1 MTITITNLPLQS
13 SVTDNTLLPVE
24 TAGITGHITAL
35 SLQNYLASA
44 SLNSI
49 TASTGSF
56 TTLTASSLSSGTF
69 TTGTITATGNINAQS
84 NVIISG
90 SEYITGNSYA
100 TNYTASNNIYAG
112 NIVVSGNSSIA
123 GNEIV
128 TGNLTVLGNLA
139 VTNAA
144 ILFSSATVAAAG
156 TNQNTATPLTTD
168 NVFVTSGT
176 GGVRLPSAAPGRE
189 ISVTNNSGVSI
200 TVYPA
205 TGQQIEAAGTNVGT
219 LVPNNATLG
228 LIAKSGS
235 NWWTIQPIYVAGSGI
250 TISQSANGAVTWS
263 AVVTGTDTL
272 ATVTARGATT
282 SSNVTMSG
290 GLNISSLFPTAN
302 ASVNIGSA
310 SGWFNTIYGTSTHA
324 QYADLAECY
333 EADAVYE
340 PGTVMIFGTDTE
352 VTVSQTANDPAV
364 AGVVSTNP
372 AYLMNG
378 QLVGENVVALALTGR
393 VPCRVVGTVK
403 RGDRMV
409 TSTIPGVAMVNNDPE
424 IGTVIGKALGNY
436 DSTEIGVIEVV
447 VGRI

>member
-1 MTITITNLPLQS
+1 MTITITNLPLQN

-24 TAGITGHITAL
+24 TSGITGHITAL
-35 SLQNYLASA
+35 SLQNYVSTAALPG
-44 SLNSI
+44 I
-49 TASTGSF
+49 TASSGSF
-56 TTLTASSLSSGTF
+56 TTLTTSSLSATTF
-69 TTGTITATGNINAQS
+69 TTGTITASGNITAQS
-84 NVIISG
+84 NIITSG
-90 SEYITGNSYA
+90 SEFVSGNV
-100 TNYTASNNIYAG
+100 YAG
-112 NIVVSGNSSIA
+112 NLVTNGNLYSAGSFVT
-123 GNEIV
+123 GNEVIG
-128 TGNLTVLGNLA
+128 GNLTVGGNLA
-139 VTNAA
+139 LTSGA

-156 TNQNTATPLTTD
+156 TNQGTATQLTTD

-176 GGVRLPSAAPGRE
+176 GGVKLPPATTGRE
-189 ISVTNNSGVSI
+189 ISVTNNSGSSI
-200 TVYPA
+200 TVYPSL
-205 TGQQIEAAGTNVGT
+205 GQQIEAASINTGTV
-219 LVPNNATLG
+219 VPNNATVA
-228 LIAKSGS
+228 LISKSS
-235 NWWTIQPIYVAGSGI
+235 TNWWTIQPVYVAGSGI
-250 TISQSANGAVTWS
+250 TITQSANGAVTWS
-263 AVVTGTDTL
+263 AVYTGTDTL

-290 GLNISSLFPTAN
+290 GLNISSIFPTAN

-310 SGWFNTIYGTSTHA
+310 SGWFNTIYGTSIQA

-333 EADAVYE
+333 ESDAVYA

-378 QLVGENVVALALTGR
+378 QLVGEHVVALALTGR

-409 TSTIPGVAMVNNDPE
+409 TSTIPGVAMANNDPE

-436 DSTEIGVIEVV
+436 NSNEVGVIEVV

>member
-1 MTITITNLPLQS
+1 
-13 SVTDNTLLPVE
+13 
-24 TAGITGHITAL
+24 
-35 SLQNYLASA
+35 LQNYVSTA
-44 SLNSI
+44 SLPGI
-49 TASTGSF
+49 TASSGSF
-56 TTLTASSLSSGTF
+56 TTLTTSSLSTTTF
-69 TTGTITATGNINAQS
+69 TTGTITASGDITAQS
-84 NVIISG
+84 NIITSG
-90 SEYITGNSYA
+90 SEIVSGNV
-100 TNYTASNNIYAG
+100 YAG
-112 NIVVSGNSSIA
+112 NLVTNGNLYSAGSFVA
-123 GNEIV
+123 GNEVI
-128 TGNLTVLGNLA
+128 TGNLTLTSG
-139 VTNAA
+139 A
-144 ILFSSATVAAAG
+144 ILFSSANVAAAG
-156 TNQNTATPLTTD
+156 TNQNTATQITTD
-168 NVFVTSGT
+168 NVFVVSGT
-176 GGVRLPSAAPGRE
+176 GGVRLPLAVPGRE
-189 ISVTNNSGVSI
+189 ISVTNNSGSSI
-200 TVYPA
+200 TVYPSL
-205 TGQQIEAAGTNVGT
+205 GQQIEAASTNTGTV
-219 LVPNNATLG
+219 VPNNATVA
-228 LIAKSGS
+228 LIAKSNT
-235 NWWTIQPIYVAGSGI
+235 NWWTIQPVYVAGTGI
-250 TISQSANGAVTWS
+250 NITQSANGAVTWS

-333 EADAVYE
+333 EADAAYA

-409 TSTIPGVAMVNNDPE
+409 TSSIPGVAMSNNDPE

-436 DSTEIGVIEVV
+436 NSTEVGVIEVV